1 MFLRP
6 RAAFRGK
13 IQKPRPLQNTQKVR
27 YPAVW
32 RSALLGVVT
41 MFDGYYDFPLRM
53 SFFKIADRFSRVA

>member
-13 IQKPRPLQNTQKVR
+13 IQKPRLCKIRKKR

>member
-13 IQKPRPLQNTQKVR
+13 IQKLRPLQNTQKVR

-53 SFFKIADRFSRVA
+53 SFFKITDRFSRVA